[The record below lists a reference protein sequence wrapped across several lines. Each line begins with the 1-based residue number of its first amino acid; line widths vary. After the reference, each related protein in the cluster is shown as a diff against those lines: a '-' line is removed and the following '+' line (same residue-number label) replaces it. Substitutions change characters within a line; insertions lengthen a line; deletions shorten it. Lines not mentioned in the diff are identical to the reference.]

1 MSSGPAPAPPSSDH
15 EIRIARTEAG
25 LAALGQDV
33 RDLVGAV
40 RGIADKMD
48 ANHTA
53 FFDALAKKGQTNWTL
68 IVAIASVAM
77 TGMVYLGSQ
86 WREPITQRQEAL
98 ASEIAALRQAVVP
111 RAEVQGLV
119 RQGERD
125 NDLIRTRIERFEA
138 RISKEVERLNGTVY
152 VPAWSKRS

>member
-1 MSSGPAPAPPSSDH
+1 MSAGAAPASPSSDH

-40 RGIADKMD
+40 RDIAGKMD
-48 ANHTA
+48 ASHSA

-68 IVAIASVAM
+68 IVGIAGVAM

-86 WREPITQRQEAL
+86 WREPIVQRQEAM
-98 ASEIAALRQAVVP
+98 AAEIVSLRQAVVP
-111 RAEVQGLV
+111 RAEVQTLV
-119 RQGERD
+119 RQAERD
-125 NDLIRTRIERFEA
+125 NDLIRNRIERFEA
-138 RISKEVERLNGTVY
+138 RVGKDVERLNSTVF